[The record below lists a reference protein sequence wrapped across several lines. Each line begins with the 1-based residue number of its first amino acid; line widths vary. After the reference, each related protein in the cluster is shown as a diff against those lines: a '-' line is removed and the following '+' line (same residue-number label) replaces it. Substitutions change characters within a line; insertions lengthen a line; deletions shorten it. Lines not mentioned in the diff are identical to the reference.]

1 MVCDHSY
8 CDCPRCCC
16 SNQGDNLKCLPFLPF
31 ENQKQNIEV
40 HYYSHRELTFQSR
53 IKKETKNTEIKSVL
67 TDNQVDM
74 INIFIIIL
82 FSQAS
87 ERAGIPNPKIW
98 LANNMLVMGLAFY
111 DMAHGLDFSP
121 QYLNFAPKS

>member
-16 SNQGDNLKCLPFLPF
+16 SNQGDNLKILPVLPF
-31 ENQKQNIEV
+31 ENQKQNIAVHV
-40 HYYSHRELTFQSR
+40 HYYSQSR

-74 INIFIIIL
+74 INIYITIF

-87 ERAGIPNPKIW
+87 ERPKI
-98 LANNMLVMGLAFY
+98 
-111 DMAHGLDFSP
+111 
-121 QYLNFAPKS
+121 